1 MCEATGRRGWR
12 MGCTRE
18 EKKVVIDEAEAE
30 AEVGAEDRLYKY
42 KYMYVD
48 PM

>member
-1 MCEATGRRGWR
+1 MYVYVCEATGRRGWG

-18 EKKVVIDEAEAE
+18 EKKDVIDEA
-30 AEVGAEDRLYKY
+30 GAEDRLYKY